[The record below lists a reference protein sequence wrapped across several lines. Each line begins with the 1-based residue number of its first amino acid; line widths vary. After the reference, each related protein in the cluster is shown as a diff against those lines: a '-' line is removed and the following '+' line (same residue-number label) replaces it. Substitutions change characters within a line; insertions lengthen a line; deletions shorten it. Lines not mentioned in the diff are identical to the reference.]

1 MHTTLVRRLVVLL
14 IAAGL
19 GSAGLGLGSTAAR
32 AHAIVVSS
40 QPAAGAV
47 VPGKTVAVVVRFNSR
62 IDPVRSR
69 LLLVRADGT
78 STTLALADAQSP
90 DTLAAA
96 VGELAPGSYRL
107 RWQVLAVDGHITRGD
122 IPFTVAP

>member
-1 MHTTLVRRLVVLL
+1 MHTFRAVGRAAVFAAMLL
-14 IAAGL
+14 AL
-19 GSAGLGLGSTAAR
+19 GSVAAR

-40 QPAAGAV
+40 QPAANAV
-47 VPGKTVAVVVRFNSR
+47 VREKTVAVVLRFNSR

-78 STTLALADAQSP
+78 STTLELGDAPGP
-90 DTLAAA
+90 DTLAAT
-96 VGELAPGSYRL
+96 VGELAPGAYRL

>member
-1 MHTTLVRRLVVLL
+1 MHTFRSGSRAALLAAMLV
-14 IAAGL
+14 GL
-19 GSAGLGLGSTAAR
+19 GSGAAR

-40 QPAAGAV
+40 QPTANAV
-47 VPGKTVAVVVRFNSR
+47 VREKTVAVVVRFNSR

-78 STTLALADAQSP
+78 STALELNDTPSP
-90 DTLAAA
+90 DMLAAT
-96 VGELAPGSYRL
+96 VGELAPGTYRL